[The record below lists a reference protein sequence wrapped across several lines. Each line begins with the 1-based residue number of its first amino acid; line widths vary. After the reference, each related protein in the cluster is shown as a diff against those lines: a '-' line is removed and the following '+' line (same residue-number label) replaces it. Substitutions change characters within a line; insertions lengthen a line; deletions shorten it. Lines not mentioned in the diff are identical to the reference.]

1 MYFMNRSEVKE
12 IVDAVFIDEFEKEAA
27 ELKEDADLFED
38 LELDSLDGIDLVVAL
53 EKAVKAKTGKDF
65 KIDEDKAKE
74 LKTVG
79 SIYDII
85 EKSV

>member
-1 MYFMNRSEVKE
+1 MNRSDVKE

-27 ELKEDADLFED
+27 DLKEDADLFED

-65 KIDEDKAKE
+65 KIDEEKAKG

>member
-1 MYFMNRSEVKE
+1 MDRNEVKE
-12 IVDAVFIDEFEKEAA
+12 IVDAVLIDEFEKEASD
-27 ELKEDADLFED
+27 LREDASLFED

-65 KIDEDKAKE
+65 KIEEDKAKT

-85 EKSV
+85 QESI